1 MVFFMAIHH
10 VSYHLGLLCFPKG
23 LLLECKEA
31 LFALQNDY
39 TWIAKGVHLQ

>member
-39 TWIAKGVHLQ
+39 SCIAKGVHLQ